1 MVEIVKGIRY
11 FKYLLLILSYGVSI
25 IIYHSPSLI
34 PVESFIN
41 LQFRELFNSITKIM
55 MLSALIN
62 VAAIIIPLGIAYIID
77 LIIDG
82 LTKADRIDKSVIQFM
97 KIKSNNFK
105 DNLDVLNPFLLP
117 LQEFPL
123 GEKILWHIYIDENHQ
138 Q

>member
-1 MVEIVKGIRY
+1 MKGIRY

-105 DNLDVLNPFLLP
+105 DNLDVLNPFLYGSKTRCLR
-117 LQEFPL
+117 E
-123 GEKILWHIYIDENHQ
+123 
-138 Q
+138 